1 MPSTFSSNLRL
12 ELPATGEYY
21 STWGPVANRVFTD
34 IDNAI
39 AGRVT
44 VVMPSD
50 GTYTLTANNG
60 APDEARYMGL
70 NITSS
75 TTLTATRDVVV
86 PSVSKLYVIN
96 NATTG
101 GQSINVRTSAGGTQA
116 VIANGALS
124 LVWCNGNS
132 CTTQLLGG
140 YVGSNVANTF
150 TALQT
155 ISIGSATLSGDYQRW
170 SPTDFGTGKP
180 YLAVQKG
187 SAADVW
193 HIRLFDGVNS
203 NGTINFNS
211 SALTF
216 NNVPIA
222 LTSGSSFVDNT
233 TYFVDNA
240 DQTKR
245 LQLELAGIS
254 TATTRT
260 LTVPNASGTIALTSD
275 LASAVPS
282 GTIVP
287 FAGVTVPA
295 GWLFCNGQPVSR
307 TTYASLFNAIT
318 SSFSAVSTSGSAVLS
333 ATTPSQL
340 DYHFELAGSPIEG
353 TNITV
358 STWVSGATSTTITMS
373 ELATGSGSINARIF
387 PYGNGDGANTFNV
400 PDLRGLFIRGWD
412 PQQTIDVARAYGVRQ
427 DDDAKVMYATASN
440 TATTGG
446 GANRVTNLGTGVNQ
460 TGNETRPKNRAM
472 MYIIKA

>member
-12 ELPATGEYY
+12 ELPATGEYV

-44 VVMPSD
+44 VVMPTD

-60 APDEARYMGL
+60 TPDEARYMGL

-86 PSVSKLYVIN
+86 PSVSKLYIIN

-101 GQSINVRTSAGGTQA
+101 GQSINIRTSAGGTQA

-124 LVWCNGNS
+124 FVWCNGNS

-150 TALQT
+150 TATQT
-155 ISIGSATLSGDYQRW
+155 ISLGSATLSGDYQRW

-193 HIRLFDGVNS
+193 HIRLFDGS
-203 NGTINFNS
+203 DNGGTLNFDAEN
-211 SALTF
+211 LTK
-216 NNVPIA
+216 NNIPIA
-222 LTSGSSFVDNT
+222 TTSGSSFIDNT
-233 TYFVDNA
+233 TAFVDNS
-240 DQTKR
+240 DNTKR
-245 LQLELAGIS
+245 VQLEVSGVS
-254 TATTRT
+254 TATTRV
-260 LTVPNASGTIALTSD
+260 LTVPDASGTLALTSD
-275 LASAVPS
+275 LASAIPA

-287 FAGVTVPA
+287 FAGVNVPS
-295 GWLFCNGQPVSR
+295 GWLFCNGQAVSR
-307 TTYASLFNAIT
+307 STYASLFNAIT
-318 SSFSAVSTSGSAVLS
+318 SSFTAVSSNGSATLTSVN
-333 ATTPSQL
+333 PSQL
-340 DYHFELAGSPIEG
+340 QFHFEMAGSPIEG
-353 TNITV
+353 TNIVV
-358 STWVSGATSTTITMS
+358 STWITGATGSTLTMS
-373 ELATGSGSINARIF
+373 ELAVGTGSINARIF
-387 PYGNGDGANTFNV
+387 PYGNGDGNNTFNV
-400 PDLRGLFIRGWD
+400 PDLRGLFVRGWD
-412 PQQTIDVARAYGVRQ
+412 PDQVDDVQRTYGVKQ
-427 DDDAKVMYATASN
+427 SDDTRIQYGLSSN

-446 GANRVTNLGTGVNQ
+446 GANRVTAIGSGGNTSGT
-460 TGNETRPKNRAM
+460 ETRPKNRTM
-472 MYIIKA
+472 MYIIKI